1 MLQHNLT
8 IALRNLW
15 KYKLQTT
22 ISVLSIAIGIVTLAV
37 VHGILEQHFR
47 PSLLST
53 MPYYDRA
60 CQMSF
65 DYINPEAGRCRINS
79 EAVRAL
85 TENGGLR
92 CAEMGPTAPNGMSG
106 LSMDAVYTLSDT
118 LVRKFN
124 TEMALIEPLYPHY
137 AGYRS
142 ALTGQRIAPLRQGE
156 AVISLSLA
164 KIIFGNVNPVGAAV
178 QGLHNNKLSH
188 TIVDVYCDASLL
200 DGPPDPSLLLYAM
213 NDVTGFDFE
222 YHHAPWL
229 NVVLKPECTT
239 QQLEEEANARLEPL
253 GLKVTVNLVKEKKAD
268 DVQLFAMMRTLI
280 YFFGSLILLA
290 AGIGF
295 LRMQV
300 QLFWMRKRE
309 VSLRIVNGAKRW
321 QLFALL
327 MTEVALVVCC
337 AVALAMLLGGWLEQF
352 VNTWMR
358 SVLHKDALVVFQNIP
373 QYGAVIGALLL
384 LLCAFIVW
392 LTLYRICR
400 SAQGLAAG
408 MRGSRSHTFRN
419 VMLGVQV
426 FIAILFMCATF
437 TLTQI
442 CNNEVA
448 QWLMPDDETPY
459 KESLVVEADVAE
471 DMAGLYAELEK
482 LPDAAQIYPYS
493 SAFCR
498 FDEVADNDSLV
509 QLYKGTHY
517 NSYMVRDTAFLHYY
531 QVQVTWHE
539 PALKLGRCILINE
552 AVYPDLERTGALAN
566 GSLTAY
572 GTTYPV
578 AGTFRDILFSV
589 GEKNHSSRYT
599 FIGIDP
605 DEQFSSWIMVP
616 KAGRYDELLRSVNS
630 TIARVEPTVVN
641 RMVFNLYENQAYM
654 IDMMRNLRMGAWVLG
669 GVALLV
675 CVMGIYSAIA
685 LDTRARRKEMAIRK
699 INGAKRWDIARIFAR
714 LYVLL
719 FAVAL
724 ALIVPLAVLVQTLLG
739 QMQEAEFR
747 ELSLLVPVLAGSLSV
762 SFAIALIVGWHVHGI
777 MRVNPADIIAKE

>member
-15 KYKLQTT
+15 KYKLQTA
-22 ISVLSIAIGIVTLAV
+22 ISIVSIAIGIVTLAV
-37 VHGILEQHFR
+37 VHGIIQQHLR
-47 PSLLST
+47 PSEFST

-60 CQMSF
+60 CRLHQ
-65 DYINPEAGRCRINS
+65 PRGRYRINS

-92 CAEMGPTAPNGMSG
+92 CAEMEPTAPNGMLG
-106 LSMDAVYTLSDT
+106 LSMDAVYTLGDT

-124 TEMALIEPLYPHY
+124 TEMALIEPSYPHY
-137 AGYRS
+137 AGYHS
-142 ALTGQRIAPLRQGE
+142 ALTGQRIALLRQGE
-156 AVISLSLA
+156 AIISETQA
-164 KIIFGNVNPVGAAV
+164 KTIFGDVNPVGATV
-178 QGLHNNKLSH
+178 QSVHNNKLSH
-188 TIVDVYCDASLL
+188 TIVDVYRDRSVF
-200 DGPPDPSLLLYAM
+200 DTPPDESVLLYAM

-222 YHHAPWL
+222 YHSAPWL

-239 QQLEEEANARLEPL
+239 QQLEAEANARLEPL
-253 GLKVTVNLVKEKKAD
+253 GLKVTVNLEKESLGD
-268 DVQLFAMMRTLI
+268 DYQFFAMMRTLV

-290 AGIGF
+290 SGIGF

-309 VSLRIVNGAKRW
+309 MSLRIVNGAKRW

-327 MTEVALVVCC
+327 LTEVALVVCC
-337 AVALAMLLGGWLEQF
+337 AVALAVLLGGWLEQF
-352 VNTWMR
+352 INTWMR
-358 SVLHKDALVVFQNIP
+358 AIMHKDALVVFRNVP
-373 QYGAVIGALLL
+373 QYGAVIGVLLL
-384 LLCAFIVW
+384 LLCALIVW
-392 LTLYRICR
+392 LTLHRICR

-408 MRGSRSHTFRN
+408 MRGSRNHTFRN

-459 KESLVVEADVAE
+459 RESLLVEADVAE

-482 LPDAAQIYPYS
+482 LPDVAQIIPFS
-493 SAFCR
+493 SSFRR
-498 FDEVADNDSLV
+498 FDEVSDNDSLM
-509 QLYKGTHY
+509 QLYRGATHFRT
-517 NSYMVRDTAFLHYY
+517 YMVRDTAFLNYY
-531 QVQVTWHE
+531 QVQATWHG
-539 PALKLGRCILINE
+539 PALKHGRCVLINE
-552 AVYPDLERTGALAN
+552 AMYPDMERMGALAN

-578 AGTFRDILFSV
+578 AGTFRDMLFTAK
-589 GEKNHSSRYT
+589 GMDRGSRMT
-599 FIGIDP
+599 FIAIEP
-605 DEQFSSWIMVP
+605 DQQQESWIMVP

-641 RMVFNLYENQAYM
+641 RMVFNLYEQQAYM
-654 IDMMRNLRMGAWVLG
+654 IDMMRNIRMGAWLLG

-699 INGAKRWDIARIFAR
+699 INGAKRWDVARIFVR

-719 FAVAL
+719 FVVAL
-724 ALIVPLAVLVQTLLG
+724 ALIVPLAMLVQPALR
-739 QMQEAEFR
+739 QEDPSFAD
-747 ELSLLVPVLAGSLSV
+747 LSLFAPVFAGSLSV
-762 SFAIALIVGWHVHGI
+762 ILAIALIVGWHVHGI

>member
-8 IALRNLW
+8 ISLRNLW
-15 KYKLQTT
+15 KYKLQTA

-60 CQMSF
+60 CRMSF
-65 DYINPEAGRCRINS
+65 DYINPEAGRYRINS

-92 CAEMGPTAPNGMSG
+92 CAEMGPTAPNGISG

-164 KIIFGNVNPVGAAV
+164 KIIFGDVNPVGAAV

-188 TIVDVYCDASLL
+188 TIVDVYCDASQL

-222 YHHAPWL
+222 YHSAPWL

-239 QQLEEEANARLEPL
+239 QQLEEEANACMEPL
-253 GLKVTVNLVKEKKAD
+253 GLKVTVNLVKDAHAD
-268 DVQLFAMMRTLI
+268 DVQLFAMMRTLV

-327 MTEVALVVCC
+327 LTEVALVVCC

-392 LTLYRICR
+392 LTLHRICR

-459 KESLVVEADVAE
+459 RESLLVEANVAE
-471 DMAGLYAELEK
+471 DIAGLYAELEK
-482 LPDAAQIYPYS
+482 LPDVAQIHPYS
-493 SAFCR
+493 SSYRR
-498 FDEVADNDSLV
+498 FDEVSDNDSLM
-509 QLYKGTHY
+509 QLYNGDAYFRT
-517 NSYMVRDTAFLHYY
+517 YMVRDTAFLHYY
-531 QVQVTWHE
+531 QVQATWHD
-539 PALKLGRCILINE
+539 PALKHGRCILINE
-552 AVYPDLERTGALAN
+552 AMYPDMERMGALAN
-566 GSLTAY
+566 GSLTFY

-578 AGTFRDILFSV
+578 AGTFSDMLFTAN
-589 GEKNHSSRYT
+589 GMDRGSRMT
-599 FIGIDP
+599 FIAIEP
-605 DEQFSSWIMVP
+605 DQPLESWIMVP

-641 RMVFNLYENQAYM
+641 RMVFNLYERQAY
-654 IDMMRNLRMGAWVLG
+654 IVEMMRNVRLGAWLLG
-669 GVALLV
+669 SVALLI

-699 INGAKRWDIARIFAR
+699 INGAKRWDIASIFVR

-719 FAVAL
+719 FVVAL
-724 ALIVPLAVLVQTLLG
+724 ALIVPLAMLVQPALR
-739 QMQEAEFR
+739 QADPSFAD
-747 ELSLLVPVLAGSLSV
+747 LSLVAPVFAGSLSV
-762 SFAIALIVGWHVHGI
+762 ILAIALIVGWHVRGI